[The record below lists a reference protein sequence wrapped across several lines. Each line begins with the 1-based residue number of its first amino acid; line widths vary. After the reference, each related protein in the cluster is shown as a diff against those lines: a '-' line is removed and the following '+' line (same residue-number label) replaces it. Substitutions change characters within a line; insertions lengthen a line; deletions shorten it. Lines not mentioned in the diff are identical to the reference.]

1 MFTPIVQMFDN
12 FLRFAHY
19 YITSMETMLL
29 SIHNFM
35 RWIILLAGIYA
46 CYRAFTGWQGKKAYT
61 GADNKSSLIFT
72 LFCHMQLVM
81 GFIMYFL
88 SSHIT
93 KSALNDFGAAMKN
106 ADLRFWAVEHPLMMI
121 IAVVLVTIGR
131 SKSKRATQ
139 DISKH
144 KTAFWFFA
152 IAMLLMLA
160 IARVSVWP

>member
-1 MFTPIVQMFDN
+1 
-12 FLRFAHY
+12 
-19 YITSMETMLL
+19 
-29 SIHNFM
+29 
-35 RWIILLAGIYA
+35 
-46 CYRAFTGWQGKKAYT
+46 
-61 GADNKSSLIFT
+61 
-72 LFCHMQLVM
+72 M

-139 DISKH
+139 DVSKH

-152 IAMLLMLA
+152 IAMLLMLSM
-160 IARVSVWP
+160 IPWPFSAHPRPWFTF